1 MLWLGSFFV
10 TIVAI
15 YRMINS
21 HDYIHNFDKLEPKMQ
36 QVLLNEHDEVAL
48 EMFLGGLSILIASLL
63 LIHGLKKQSTS
74 FIFPWIVITIVEM
87 VSFFV
92 VILFRVVHPRRYY
105 GIHVPKLI
113 FAVLCHIFVV
123 YMIQSVYSC
132 YFYLKEKKK
141 LDRSGRYTSTG
152 SLSTE
157 MQSMSNESFED
168 PKQPSDA

>member
-1 MLWLGSFFV
+1 
-10 TIVAI
+10 
-15 YRMINS
+15 MINS

-63 LIHGLKKQSTS
+63 LIHGLKK
-74 FIFPWIVITIVEM
+74 
-87 VSFFV
+87 
-92 VILFRVVHPRRYY
+92 
-105 GIHVPKLI
+105 
-113 FAVLCHIFVV
+113 
-123 YMIQSVYSC
+123 
-132 YFYLKEKKK
+132 EKKK